1 MAAPKEAVIGSVSFG
16 GTDPIGFRRR
26 NPDKIIRVHGCG
38 SIATLVGAIADK
50 RIAFWEREARTQN
63 AGVAMP
69 KRNSFCLRR
78 RAGLFPFGKLDGAL
92 FLPKSIPIGHLM
104 KGWNFIEAVIAIGD
118 QLTDQRGTTAMPRA
132 KKIEGNLEAIS
143 ARRAALEAEL
153 AQVAVAEKK
162 ALEAE
167 RDAGR
172 DALIGALGKVKIA
185 RMDRSVATAIA
196 KAIEKHGGAKVA
208 EKLAGI

>member
-1 MAAPKEAVIGSVSFG
+1 
-16 GTDPIGFRRR
+16 
-26 NPDKIIRVHGCG
+26 
-38 SIATLVGAIADK
+38 
-50 RIAFWEREARTQN
+50 
-63 AGVAMP
+63 
-69 KRNSFCLRR
+69 
-78 RAGLFPFGKLDGAL
+78 
-92 FLPKSIPIGHLM
+92 
-104 KGWNFIEAVIAIGD
+104 
-118 QLTDQRGTTAMPRA
+118 MPRA